1 MVEVVAAL
9 IWDKEKFLIC
19 QRPKN
24 KARALLWE
32 FVGGK
37 VEQGE
42 TKEQA
47 LIRECKEELNITLN
61 VGDVF
66 MEVVHEYPDI
76 SVHLTLFNATIIDG
90 VPQKLEHNDI
100 KWITS
105 AEIPN
110 YDFCPADKEIL
121 KKLKLGEVTMKPIK
135 QYNEIALP
143 KLNKSQKA
151 SIYIATNIVSNYP
164 GEEFEQFILEWLKY
178 CSKKIDKSSVLGR
191 IGGTGDYGI
200 DIYEKTNDKVTYY
213 QCKRYS
219 KQLTEPQTREII
231 VKVLWYAFNQ
241 RIEMPN
247 QLVIIAFK
255 GFNQKTLT
263 LLGDK
268 VKLKESVIQNVDES
282 LKDIN
287 VNDNSAAFVEYINN
301 LDSFDFIT
309 VIDIDTIVTEYCLS
323 EYCQFRFLSGA
334 KIEVNRV
341 VLPKGEYS
349 QEKFCKELMNI
360 TTTKKERVLLT
371 AKDQYY
377 SALCLKETDR
387 YLYGSDDEFLKFKD
401 EVSSVIEPARQ
412 RNYDSLSD
420 RHLAIIESAMSTIPS
435 NVALDYDLHIITNKD
450 KAGVCHI
457 MVNEGTLSWEN
468 EDE

>member
-9 IWDKEKFLIC
+9 IWDNDKFLIC
-19 QRPKN
+19 QRPAN

-37 VEQGE
+37 VEKGE
-42 TKEQA
+42 TKEQS
-47 LIRECKEELNITLN
+47 LIRECEEELNITLD
-61 VGDVF
+61 VGDIF

-76 SVHLTLFNATIIDG
+76 SEHLTLFNATVING

-100 KWITS
+100 KWITI

-121 KKLKLGEVTMKPIK
+121 KELKQGRVAMKPIK

-143 KLNKSQKA
+143 KLDKNQKA
-151 SIYIATNIVSNYP
+151 SINIATNIVSNYS

-178 CSKKIDKSSVLGR
+178 CCKKIDNGSVLGR

-200 DIYEKTNDKVTYY
+200 DIYEKTNDIVTYY

-219 KQLTEPQTREII
+219 KPLTEPQTREII
-231 VKVLWYAFNQ
+231 VKVLWHAFNQ
-241 RIEMPN
+241 RIEKPN
-247 QLVIIAFK
+247 KLVIIAFK
-255 GFNQKTLT
+255 GFNKKTLT
-263 LLGDK
+263 LLGNR
-268 VKLKESVIQNVDES
+268 VKLKESVIQNADET

-287 VNDNSAAFVEYINN
+287 VNDNSAFFIEYINN

-309 VIDIDTIVTEYCLS
+309 TIDIDTIVAEYCLS
-323 EYCQFRFLSGA
+323 KYCQFRFLSGA
-334 KIEVNRV
+334 KVEVERV
-341 VLPKGEYS
+341 ILPKGEYS
-349 QEKFCKELMNI
+349 KEKFCKELMNI

-377 SALCLKETDR
+377 SALCLEETDR
-387 YLYGSDDEFLKFKD
+387 YLYGLDEEFLKFKE

-420 RHLAIIESAMSTIPS
+420 RHLAIIESAMSTNPS
-435 NVALDYDLHIITNKD
+435 NVALDYDLHIVTNKD